1 MKVMVK
7 FKGKIIFVKI
17 KREKERK
24 REKKRKGNNILAKKK
39 KKKYVQN
46 LIDKYIANISMSS
59 KPTLSNHI
67 KTHGRSEKRKPL
79 NEAL

>member
-24 REKKRKGNNILAKKK
+24 REKKRKSNNILAKKK
-39 KKKYVQN
+39 IMYK
-46 LIDKYIANISMSS
+46 I
-59 KPTLSNHI
+59 
-67 KTHGRSEKRKPL
+67 
-79 NEAL
+79 

>member
-24 REKKRKGNNILAKKK
+24 REKKRKSNNILAKKK
-39 KKKYVQN
+39 NYVQN

-59 KPTLSNHI
+59 RPTLSNHI